1 MQSVTVIEYLN
12 YVNEH
17 GEAIGHGKKVLGE
30 AIGLL
35 KDEFEVRCVASKAY
49 CPNGVELDCELP
61 QLNQAAGEA
70 TKGAILSQIRAAFV
84 AVDTDIVWF
93 TNVDWIFLAYL
104 GFCKPKGVKV
114 AATLYRDYATDI
126 AQSES
131 KLRRAK
137 AALVRCGVKNVDV
150 LVVTNKALKLADN
163 QVFMPD
169 YVYTDK
175 YDAYRVADSEKLEQ
189 VVCLGSMRPS
199 KDLRGVVR
207 AFAGSEM
214 PVKII
219 GSFSDKA
226 ELSWLSE
233 HATAN
238 FTIEDRKLDDDEYY
252 GLIGRS
258 RYVILPYKL
267 VDYRSATSGVLQEC
281 LFLGATPIAPRVM
294 LEANRV
300 AGIGYERIEDLHG
313 TSVLENNVG
322 QALNDLSEY
331 MVDNARVRLSASL
344 RRLNAND

>member
-12 YVNEH
+12 YVNER

-30 AIGLL
+30 ALELL

-49 CPNGVELDCELP
+49 CPDGVELDYELP

-70 TKGAILSQIRAAFV
+70 TKGAILGQIKAAFA

-104 GFCKPKGVKV
+104 GLCKPEGLKV

-131 KLRRAK
+131 KVRRVK
-137 AALVRCGVKNVDV
+137 AALVRRGVKNVDV
-150 LVVTNKALKLADN
+150 PVVTNKALKLADN
-163 QVFMPD
+163 QVFVPD

-189 VVCLGSMRPS
+189 VVCVGSMRSS
-199 KDLRGVVR
+199 KDLRGVLH
-207 AFAGSEM
+207 AFASSET

-219 GSFSDKA
+219 GCFSDKG
-226 ELSWLSE
+226 ELSWLRE

-238 FTIEDRKLDDDEYY
+238 FTIEDRNLDDDEYY
-252 GLIGRS
+252 ELIGHS

-267 VDYRSATSGVLQEC
+267 VDYRSATSGILQEC
-281 LFLGATPIAPRVM
+281 LFLGATPIAPKV
-294 LEANRV
+294 LLDANGV
-300 AGIGYERIEDLHG
+300 AGIGYERIEDLAKVETWTDSG
-313 TSVLENNVG
+313 NKVSVDLNQYMEENIKKRILM
-322 QALNDLSEY
+322 ALG
-331 MVDNARVRLSASL
+331 
-344 RRLNAND
+344 RLN

>member
-12 YVNEH
+12 YVNER

-30 AIGLL
+30 ALELL

-49 CPNGVELDCELP
+49 CPDDLELDYELP

-131 KLRRAK
+131 KVRRAK
-137 AALVRCGVKNVDV
+137 AALVRRGVKNVDV

-175 YDAYRVADSEKLEQ
+175 YDAYRVADSEKLSQ
-189 VVCLGSMRPS
+189 VVCVGSMRSS
-199 KDLRGVVR
+199 KDLRGVLR
-207 AFAGSEM
+207 AFARSEM

-226 ELSWLSE
+226 ELSWLRE

-238 FTIEDRKLDDDEYY
+238 FTIKDHKLDDDEYY

-267 VDYRSATSGVLQEC
+267 VDYRSATSGILQEC

-294 LEANRV
+294 LEANGV
-300 AGIGYERIEDLHG
+300 AGIGYERIEDLATADAWEKASMQAADDLRGYMEG
-313 TSVLENNVG
+313 TVKKTLTK
-322 QALNDLSEY
+322 ALGGFH
-331 MVDNARVRLSASL
+331 
-344 RRLNAND
+344 